1 MTSAGHK
8 QNHTMESLALVWQ
21 IDKAIDY
28 SFTCGSRCHFTLGK
42 NVAVNWLTLHGNLL
56 MLYIWGLVFTNSTE
70 MMNTL
75 ISAYNY

>member
-42 NVAVNWLTLHGNLL
+42 KCCCELANTPWQSPHAVYLGLS
-56 MLYIWGLVFTNSTE
+56 LYK
-70 MMNTL
+70 
-75 ISAYNY
+75 